1 MSHSRPLSRPPH
13 SGIPLSSVP
22 QDNSPR
28 TALSTGSS
36 PWFNFSHDFQQHSFS
51 SLQSP
56 SGCLPTTISP
66 TQSFDTCDTF
76 AQGSDL
82 WTEPDLSFADTDWN
96 FLSPDNV
103 TPYLGAPRET
113 SVKMSF
119 TDPGFDVASAFASLS
134 DLGSFEYQYQN
145 ASSVALS
152 SENSQDGRSQPSP
165 TSLYSASAET
175 SQSSPAVSQVD
186 VVLSRV
192 ESSRVEKR
200 KLNTLAARRCRQR
213 RVDQMKNLEEELER
227 IRKERDDLKLKV
239 SKLEGETEVLKT
251 LLSRKSK

>member
-1 MSHSRPLSRPPH
+1 RPSSRPPP
-13 SGIPLSSVP
+13 SGIPANSVP

-36 PWFNFSHDFQQHSFS
+36 PWFNYSHDFQQHSFS

-56 SGCLPTTISP
+56 LGCLPTTTPP
-66 TQSFDTCDTF
+66 TQSFDTFDTF
-76 AQGSDL
+76 AQGPDL

-96 FLSPDNV
+96 FLSLNND
-103 TPYLGAPRET
+103 TPYLGAPDGRET

-119 TDPGFDVASAFASLS
+119 TDPAFDVASAFASLS
-134 DLGSFEYQYQN
+134 DLGSFDYQYQN
-145 ASSVALS
+145 ASSVVFS

-175 SQSSPAVSQVD
+175 SQSSPAVSQNDD
-186 VVLSRV
+186 VLNRV

-227 IRKERDDLKLKV
+227 IRKERDDLRLKV
-239 SKLEGETEVLKT
+239 SKLEGETEVLKG